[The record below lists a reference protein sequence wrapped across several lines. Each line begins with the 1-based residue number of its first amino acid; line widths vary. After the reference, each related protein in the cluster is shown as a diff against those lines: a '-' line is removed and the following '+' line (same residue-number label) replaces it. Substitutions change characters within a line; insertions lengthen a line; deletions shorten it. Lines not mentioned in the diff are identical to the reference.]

1 MHFLTRKLNYHKPTL
16 NLFMK
21 KLTVLTLFLILNVL
35 SAFSQPAVY
44 EPFRVNNYKTS
55 MNSTELSKS
64 VDDAKVVDVDLNIVN
79 KILQEKSS
87 SINIKIPYN
96 GADLQVTLQK
106 FDILTS
112 DAKIVAGTEA
122 GDKLLTNKTDYV
134 AYTGNLK
141 DKNAPLIVVTFFK
154 NDVSALIITEQET
167 VVLARQKSTDQ
178 FISFQS
184 SKVKIHRDFKC
195 ESDALGIPDK
205 ITEIQKGLTGNMNS
219 MATSTLYKASIAVES
234 DYDFY
239 AFNASNIVRA
249 TSYILSIYVP
259 VSALYVRDVNVQLEI
274 SYLRVWTTI
283 NDPYPDATS
292 SNDILVAFR
301 SYWNANM
308 QGTPRT
314 IAHFITTRPG
324 GLGGIAY
331 INVLCA
337 NTSNGYGYG
346 FSDLDGT
353 FNPLPTYSWDIMV
366 VAHETG
372 HNFGSPH
379 THSCSWPG
387 GPIDSCYAVE
397 GGCYSGPAI
406 ARVGTIMSYCHLN
419 GSIALFFG
427 PLPSELIRSRSESAP
442 CLNTTPG
449 YLVAHPNGG
458 AMYRSGITI
467 PLIWGT
473 SNTGNVNIEYSS
485 DNGTN
490 WVTIQNN
497 VDATLRT
504 INWTIPYIST
514 TTQGRVR
521 VYQTGSPANGDQSDS
536 AFQIRPSINTY
547 LLVDPPQLYRTTVSA
562 GDTSK
567 IHFIFQKAGSLP
579 EFKYKFTIST
589 TNNSNSITRFTNNSG
604 SDSVLSLS
612 RHFLD
617 SLVSSWGA
625 ANVGDSLRLRW
636 NTKCYTTYD
645 SLPSSSNFLITFI
658 RTIIGIRPISSN
670 IPDRFFVSPNYPN
683 PFNPVTKIKFGLPS
697 ASNVKITVFD
707 MLGKQVDIL
716 ANSNLEAGE
725 YSADWNAI
733 NFASGIYIYKIEAVD
748 KKGNSFVE
756 TKKMVLVK

>member
-1 MHFLTRKLNYHKPTL
+1 
-16 NLFMK
+16 MK
-21 KLTVLTLFLILNVL
+21 KLTILTLFLILNVL
-35 SAFSQPAVY
+35 SVFSQPTVF

-55 MNSTELSKS
+55 MNSTELNKS
-64 VDDAKVVDVDLNIVN
+64 VDDAKIVDVDLKAVN
-79 KILQEKSS
+79 RILDEKSN
-87 SINIKIPYN
+87 SISLKIPYN
-96 GADLQVTLQK
+96 GSDLQVTLQK
-106 FDILTS
+106 FDIMQ
-112 DAKIVAGTEA
+112 DGAKIVAGTEA
-122 GDKLLTNKTDYV
+122 GDKIFANKTDFI
-134 AYTGNLK
+134 AYTGNLN
-141 DKNAPLIVVTFFK
+141 DKNSPLVVVTFFR

-167 VVLARQKSTDQ
+167 VVLAREKNTNE
-178 FISFQS
+178 FITFQS

-205 ITEIQKGLTGNMNS
+205 ITGIQKSLTGNMNS

-239 AFNASNIVRA
+239 NFNGGNMDRA
-249 TSYILSIYVP
+249 TNYIISLYVP
-259 VSALYVRDVNVQLEI
+259 VSAIYVRDVNVQLQI
-274 SYLRVWTTI
+274 SYLRVWTVI
-283 NDPYPDATS
+283 NDPYPDASTS
-292 SNDILVAFR
+292 NEVLVAFR
-301 SYWNANM
+301 AYWNANM
-308 QGTPRT
+308 QATPRT
-314 IAHFITTRPG
+314 LAHFITTRPG

-353 FNPLPTYSWDIMV
+353 FNPLPTYSWDVMV

-427 PLPSELIRSRSESAP
+427 PLPSELIRSRSETAP
-442 CLNTTPG
+442 CLNTVSG
-449 YLVAHPNGG
+449 YLVATPNGG
-458 AMYRSGITI
+458 QIYRTNNA
-467 PLIWGT
+467 PLVIWGT
-473 SNTGNVNIEYSS
+473 SNLGNVNIEYTTN
-485 DNGTN
+485 NGSN

-497 VDATLRT
+497 VDATLRSV
-504 INWTIPYIST
+504 IWNIPYIPT
-514 TTQGRVR
+514 TTQARVR
-521 VYQTGSPANGDQSDS
+521 VYESGNTANGDQSDS
-536 AFQIRPSINTY
+536 VFQIRPVINTFY
-547 LLVDPPQLYRTTVSA
+547 IVDPPQLYRTYVYS

-567 IHFIFQKAGSLP
+567 IHFTFNKAGTLP
-579 EFKYKFTIST
+579 ELKYKWTLSTI
-589 TNNSNSITRFTNNSG
+589 NNAYSYSSFSNNSG
-604 SDSVLSLS
+604 SDSVFSIS
-612 RHFLD
+612 KGKLD
-617 SLVSSWGA
+617 SLVTSWGA
-625 ANVGDSLRLRW
+625 PNVGDSLRVKWGVR
-636 NTKCYTTYD
+636 CYSQLD
-645 SLPSSSNFLITFI
+645 SLTASNSFLITFL
-658 RTIIGIRPISSN
+658 RGVIGIEPISSN
-670 IPDRFFVSPNYPN
+670 IPDRFFISPNYPN

-725 YSADWNAI
+725 YSAEWNAV

-748 KKGNSFVE
+748 KKGNSFIE
-756 TKKMVLVK
+756 TRKMVLVK